1 MKYHLAMVRMP
12 IIKKKK
18 KLHTMNASESM
29 EKRERSSTVGRSIN

>member
-18 KLHTMNASESM
+18 KITHNECFRKYG
-29 EKRERSSTVGRSIN
+29 EKRTL